1 MENPESNAIFLL
13 EFIDTSTG
21 IHKFLLAGKERM
33 AGRANFHAQIL
44 LDRSALERIPASASY
59 RSYVIIR
66 MNRFFHYLSPLS
78 ALNLRTIQSKWT
90 HKQIIAWAARLM
102 QLVFESGRRNMG
114 IASDHYFRKL
124 LFQNFDG
131 LLHSV
136 ERSLRFGD

>member
-1 MENPESNAIFLL
+1 MENRESDAIFLL
-13 EFIDTSTG
+13 EFINTSAG
-21 IHKFLLAGKERM
+21 IHKFLLTGKERM

-44 LDRSALERIPASASY
+44 LDRSALKRIPASASY

-90 HKQIIAWAARLM
+90 HKQIIAWTDHLM
-102 QLVFESGRRNMG
+102 QLVSESGGRNMG
-114 IASDHYFRKL
+114 IASDRYPGKL
-124 LFQNFDG
+124 LFQNLNG

-136 ERSLRFGD
+136 KRSLRFGD